1 MANKAINELP
11 VSSGLDDNALLPV
24 WQNGQTQS
32 IKGQLV
38 RQFAETA
45 TEEAVERAEQAAQTA
60 EESVEQIGDSVQQ
73 TEQNA
78 QEAQAARDAIVNMT
92 VQAQTLASGQP
103 ATVTKT
109 LVEGI
114 VNLLFGLPRGEQGIQ
129 GEPGNS
135 IESITRTSGT
145 GAPGSTDTY
154 TVTLTDGSST
164 TFQVYNGADGT
175 GAGDMT
181 TAVYDPA
188 GKATDIFAYA
198 DAAAEGVDVGVTT
211 FNGRAGAITP
221 QNGDYTAEMV
231 GAATIAD
238 INAAIQQAI
247 LDSWEASY

>member
-188 GKATDIFAYA
+188 GKATDVYAYA

-211 FNGRAGAITP
+211 FNGRTGAVTP

>member
-129 GEPGNS
+129 GDTGATGPTGAAGKSAYQYAVESGYTGTEADLSDALASLGDLNS
-135 IESITRTSGT
+135 ILDNI
-145 GAPGSTDTY
+145 
-154 TVTLTDGSST
+154 
-164 TFQVYNGADGT
+164 NGE
-175 GAGDMT
+175 
-181 TAVYDPA
+181 
-188 GKATDIFAYA
+188 I
-198 DAAAEGVDVGVTT
+198 
-211 FNGRAGAITP
+211 I
-221 QNGDYTAEMV
+221 
-231 GAATIAD
+231 
-238 INAAIQQAI
+238 
-247 LDSWEASY
+247 

>member
-114 VNLLFGLPRGEQGIQ
+114 VNLLFGLPRGIQ
-129 GEPGNS
+129 GPKGDPGNN

-145 GAPGSTDTY
+145 GAPGTTDTY